1 MISRKR
7 MGEVVPFHKE
17 NILNTMKTAFSG
29 RRQQIGNRSFE
40 ELLSVFLA
48 RLPENDGHTEE
59 RVLVRHAHT
68 STSDKQLYIVIT
80 QTGTLLSRILRY
92 ITGAEYNHAS
102 ISLSKDLEKMYS
114 FGRRYPYNPFW
125 GGFVME
131 SPRTGTFKRFSDTR
145 AIVLSVTV
153 SEEQHAELRN
163 MLEDMWKRRKK
174 YRYNFAGLCLAYF
187 HITWKRENY
196 YYCSEF
202 VGELLIK
209 CRIDGAECLHSS
221 VIQPIHFLRLPH
233 TPLYCGK
240 LREYVWLDSRDTIL
254 QE

>member
-1 MISRKR
+1 MTIRKR
-7 MGEVVPFHKE
+7 TGEVVPFHKGK
-17 NILNTMKTAFSG
+17 ILNAMKKVFSG
-29 RRQQIGNRSFE
+29 RRQQTGNRSLA

-48 RLPENDGHTEE
+48 RLPENDGLTVES
-59 RVLVRHAHT
+59 VLVEHT
-68 STSDKQLYIVIT
+68 HVSTSNKQLYIVIS

-125 GGFVME
+125 GGFVIE
-131 SPRTGTFKRFSDTR
+131 SPHTGTFKRFSDTR
-145 AIVLSVTV
+145 ALVLSVTV
-153 SEEQHAELRN
+153 SEEQHAELGN
-163 MLEDMWKRRKK
+163 VLEDMWKRRKK
-174 YRYNFAGLCLAYF
+174 YHYNFAGLCLAYF

-209 CRIDGAECLHSS
+209 GRIDGVERLHSS
-221 VIQPIHFLRLPH
+221 IIQPIHFLRLPH
-233 TPLYCGK
+233 TQLYCGK
-240 LREYVWLDSRDTIL
+240 LCEYVRQDSRDTVL
-254 QE
+254 HK

>member
-7 MGEVVPFHKE
+7 MDKVVPFHKG
-17 NILNTMKTAFSG
+17 NILNSIKVAFSV
-29 RRQQIGNRSFE
+29 RRQQTGYCSFD
-40 ELLSVFLA
+40 ELLSVLLA
-48 RLPENDGHTEE
+48 RLPENDGHAME
-59 RVLVRHAHT
+59 RVLVKHTHA

-114 FGRRYPYNPFW
+114 FGRRSPYNPFW
-125 GGFVME
+125 GGFVIE
-131 SPRTGTFKRFSDTR
+131 SPHTGTFKRFSDTR

-153 SEEQHAELRN
+153 SEEQHMELTN
-163 MLEDMWKRRKK
+163 MLEDMWKRRKE
-174 YRYNFAGLCLAYF
+174 YRYNFVGLCLAYF

-196 YYCSEF
+196 FYCSEF

-209 CRIDGAECLHSS
+209 GRVNGVECLPSS

-233 TPLYCGK
+233 TQLYCGK
-240 LREYVWLDSRDTIL
+240 LREYVW
-254 QE
+254 